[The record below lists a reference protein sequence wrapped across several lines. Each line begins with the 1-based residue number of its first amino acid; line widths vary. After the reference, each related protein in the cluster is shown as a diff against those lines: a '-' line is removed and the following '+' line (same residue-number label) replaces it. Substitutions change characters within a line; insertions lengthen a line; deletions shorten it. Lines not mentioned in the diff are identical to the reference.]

1 MIDLLDSPRNI
12 QQNKQAKDYDYI
24 ITGAGCSGISLLLRI
39 LKEPQLRNKTV
50 LVLDSKMKENND
62 HTWCYWEEGYGFFEH
77 LVHYRWQQL
86 NFYTNKTKLPLN
98 ISPYSY
104 KMIRSIDF
112 YEYARN
118 MSLKRTKI
126 TWKNATITEISNLN
140 DCAYVMADGNK
151 YTAQYVFNSI
161 LLNEDRYSFQ
171 EDNCYKL
178 LQHFKGWL
186 IETKQ
191 PIFNPAEATF
201 MDFRVGQEKGAA
213 FVYVLPTSTTKAL
226 VEYTFFNDEL
236 LDRSGYRL
244 LLKNYLEKYWQLTD
258 ADYTIIETELGIIP
272 MTNHQF
278 RSHQDNVINIGTAG
292 GWTKASSGFTF
303 QFIQKNTA
311 AIVGALVEEKHPVTG
326 QGFSK
331 RKFNL
336 YDATLLNVLVNK
348 KMEALDIFYRLF
360 SKQKPQTILRFL
372 DNETSLWEDFKILAS
387 VPTSI
392 FLPAALHELF
402 SSSAKNKA

>member
-1 MIDLLDSPRNI
+1 MTDLLNTPQNI
-12 QQNKQAKDYDYI
+12 QQNKQVTDYDYI
-24 ITGAGCSGISLLLRI
+24 ITGAGCAGISLLLRI
-39 LKEPQLRNKTV
+39 MKEPPLRNKTV
-50 LVLDSKMKENND
+50 LILDSKMKDNND
-62 HTWCYWEEGYGFFEH
+62 HTWCYWEEGYGFLEH

-86 NFYTNKTKLPLN
+86 NFYADKTKQPLD

-104 KMIRSIDF
+104 KMIRSLDF
-112 YEYARN
+112 YDYAKN
-118 MSLKRTKI
+118 LTLKRTKV
-126 TWKNATITEISNLN
+126 TWKKATVTEISNLN

-151 YTAQYVFNSI
+151 HTAQYVFNSI
-161 LLNEDRYSFQ
+161 LLNEDKYSFH

-178 LQHFKGWL
+178 LQHFKGWT

-191 PIFNPAEATF
+191 PIFNPDEATF

-213 FVYVLPTSTTKAL
+213 FVYLLPTSDTKAL
-226 VEYTFFNDEL
+226 VEYTFFNEEL
-236 LDRSGYRL
+236 LDRSSYNL
-244 LLKNYLEKYWQLTD
+244 LLKNYLEKYWKLQVD
-258 ADYTIIETELGIIP
+258 DYTILETEIGIIP

-278 RSHQDNVINIGTAG
+278 RSHQDSIINIGTAG

-311 AIVGALVEEKHPVTG
+311 SIVAALVEEKHPVTG
-326 QGFSK
+326 KGFSK

-348 KMEALDIFYRLF
+348 KMEARDIFHKLF

-372 DNETSLWEDFKILAS
+372 DNETNLWEDLKILAS
-387 VPTSI
+387 VPASI
-392 FLPAALHELF
+392 FLPAALHELLF
-402 SSSAKNKA
+402 SSKKNKD